1 MNTKNAK
8 KDKEAKKG
16 IEFIKVDSWGV
27 ERVRC
32 IDTKRGDMVVFTL
45 KLNGVSIS
53 NCRVATT
60 KDGRDFVSFPQ
71 YQGKDGKYYS
81 YIYAPLSE
89 EAEAAIME
97 KIQEELDAE

>member
-8 KDKEAKKG
+8 KDKEAKKA
-16 IEFIKVDSWGV
+16 IEFIKVDTWGV

-60 KDGRDFVSFPQ
+60 KDGRDFVSYPQ
-71 YQGKDGKYYS
+71 YQGKDEKYYS